1 MLCGYRFQ
9 KFIIAKVFFATALYY
24 MLKQLTRMTQNFL
37 RVLNFAVFVIIK
49 KRISTKKITTKK
61 FTPLWINPNAN
72 SK

>member
-9 KFIIAKVFFATALYY
+9 NSIILHAKTAYPY
-24 MLKQLTRMTQNFL
+24 DTKFL
-37 RVLNFAVFVIIK
+37 RVLNLAVFVIIK
-49 KRISTKKITTKK
+49 KRVSTKKITTKK

>member
-1 MLCGYRFQ
+1 
-9 KFIIAKVFFATALYY
+9 